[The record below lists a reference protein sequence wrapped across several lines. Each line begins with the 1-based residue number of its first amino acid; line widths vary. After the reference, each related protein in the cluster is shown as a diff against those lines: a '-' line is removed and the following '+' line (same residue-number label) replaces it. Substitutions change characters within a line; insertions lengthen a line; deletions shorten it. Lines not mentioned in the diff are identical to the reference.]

1 MLDFRPKGKGARNYA
16 ARSQQWR
23 LMLLV
28 GATAVVMLM
37 MAEARNPQLWR
48 VFGLAR
54 QPAAGNDAGAAQGDA
69 AKQPI
74 DTRLP
79 PKARTPLK
87 ADEFVA
93 EARDKQPLPAG
104 KKFFPGV
111 NAEFLSEVR
120 DDTVFRSAE
129 ADAFHHLLAICQAT
143 DEQTLENAS
152 VGPVTFTQLFT
163 QPKEFRGELVT
174 IEGTVRRNES
184 LPAVANK
191 YGIKRYAKLV
201 IEPTDR
207 AEPLLAYCV
216 EPPEDLPLGDKLHQ
230 SIRLT
235 GFFYKRQAGMAGDG
249 IRTWPLVLAKTVRL
263 VAPAPAVDNQAAPV
277 SPMSAVIVSI
287 VFSLGVV
294 WFVLGRTRTRTSF
307 RIPAAGSPEAARV
320 LARHGLSALKNEEV
334 EPDERERFVRMAE
347 QQERVESG
355 EKGVGSGEWRV
366 ENQG

>member
-1 MLDFRPKGKGARNYA
+1 MLDFRPKGKGARNYM

-23 LMLLV
+23 LLLLV
-28 GATAVVMLM
+28 GTTAIVMLL
-37 MAEARNPQLWR
+37 MAEARKPQMWR
-48 VFGLAR
+48 VFGFGR
-54 QPAAGNDAGAAQGDA
+54 QPAANDGGAAPADA
-69 AKQPI
+69 AKKPL

-93 EARDKQPLPAG
+93 EARDKQPLPEG

-129 ADAFHHLLAICQAT
+129 ADAFHHLLAICAKT
-143 DEQTLENAS
+143 DEQTLEKAS

-216 EPPEDLPLGDKLHQ
+216 EPPEELPLGDKLHQ
-230 SIRLT
+230 PIRLT

-249 IRTWPLVLAKTVRL
+249 IRTWPLVLAKTARL
-263 VAPAPAVDNQAAPV
+263 MAPAPAAAPNRGDPV
-277 SPMSAVIVSI
+277 SPMLAAIVSI
-287 VFSLGVV
+287 VFSFAVV
-294 WFVLGRTRTRTSF
+294 WFVLGRTRRGTSF

-320 LARHGLSALKNEEV
+320 LARHGLSKLKNEDV

-347 QQERVESG
+347 QQAEGVERG
-355 EKGVGSGEWRV
+355 E
-366 ENQG
+366 